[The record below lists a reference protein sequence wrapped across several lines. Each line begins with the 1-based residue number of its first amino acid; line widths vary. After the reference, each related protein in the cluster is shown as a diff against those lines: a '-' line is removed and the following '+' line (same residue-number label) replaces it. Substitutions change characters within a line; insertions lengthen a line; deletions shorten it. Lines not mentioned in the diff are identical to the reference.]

1 MEFFHN
7 ISTVAHYEAKTLRR
21 SWFFRLFSIAAV
33 VILTFMN
40 IGIFSPIG
48 DESWN
53 TISIPSTL
61 PLINLYLLNIG
72 QAIVVIFLA
81 ADFLKRDKKL
91 DTNEV
96 LYTRPM
102 SNFEYVTGKT
112 LGILR
117 LFISLDLLVL
127 AIGLTINIISKRM
140 SLDLASYL
148 QYLLIIPI
156 PTIVFSLGLAFILMS
171 VVRNQAITFLLLLGY
186 AAMNMFYLWFRAG
199 SVFDYMAFG
208 LPVFKSGMIGFENF
222 SFILYQR
229 LIYFSLG
236 MAMVFGTILLFKRLP
251 QSKIQ
256 KNIAVV
262 LMLLFFCGFGYSL
275 YKTLSVWQSGK
286 DIKESVIN
294 TNRQYEL
301 KDFPNT
307 IRASI
312 DVVHKGMTIEATSDL
327 LILNDNEANL
337 GKYLFSLN
345 PSLVVS
351 KVSRGI
357 LELPF
362 KREGHIIE
370 VDPGRAL
377 APGEKDSLR
386 IIYSGSISE
395 AFCYPNYADN
405 IKDNPYRVAM
415 VNVKKRQAFLTE
427 DYVLLTPE
435 THWYP
440 VSGLNY
446 YPSNPARVK
455 VDFTRFSLTVKSDKG
470 LIAASQGV
478 PSDTNGTW
486 SYRPDVPFT
495 GLTLAMGK
503 YITDTIKIDS
513 VRYIMWHY
521 KGNDYY
527 KNDLSELKDTLKFLV
542 SGLIREL
549 ETNFTV
555 KYPFSTLSFV
565 EAPVQFYSYPRK
577 NTQTRAEVQPSLV
590 FVPERLS
597 TIDQA
602 GFGKR
607 FARQKKQMARNNQ
620 IITDKELQV
629 RLFNN
634 FIRNTFISGE
644 NYSFVNGSVIN
655 EPTRFRLGPSFY
667 FFRNNFFSP
676 EYPVINAVFESHLQK
691 VNAPVRPQWVEMMSG
706 NVSDNDKANII
717 LKGKS
722 FRELM
727 AQNPGDDTIRTVLSV
742 KGDYLFNLIRSK
754 AGITEF
760 NDWFKKYINDNSFK
774 RINLHTFSNDINSKF
789 GFEFFPYLNSW
800 FNGKEQ
806 PGFMITGLQARE
818 IVIEDRSRYQVS
830 FIAANHEN
838 TGGLFNISFQSGGA
852 GGSSSNQRANIVM
865 SDRGGSM
872 TMSVQGSGM
881 EASGI
886 SRIVYLDPKEA
897 KRVTI
902 VTDRLP
908 RTMIINTLFSK
919 NLPGQINYPIDDIVK
934 SRDKSFNLKEE
945 EIKVTL
951 PSFTE
956 GNEMIVDNED
966 SGFVNLRKSD
976 PSPLKKMLGVKRHQ
990 GESYGTIRQWNPPDF
1005 WQPIILSSYYGRYV
1019 RSAVYTRSGTGDKT
1033 VTWKGIIS
1041 KPGYYDIYV
1050 YIGKV
1055 SNRVTVKGA
1064 GSGKSPQEIPA
1075 PGAPMA
1081 SESDDP
1087 YSDLHYKVYHDD
1099 GVEDVTVDWK
1109 TADPEWNKIGTFYLS
1124 PDTVKVI
1131 LTNQSQGPLV
1141 IGDAV
1146 KWVLQ
1151 K

>member
-48 DESWN
+48 DESWS
-53 TISIPSTL
+53 TISIPSAL

-81 ADFLKRDKKL
+81 ADFLKKDKKL

-96 LYTRPM
+96 LYTRSM

-117 LFISLDLLVL
+117 LFITLDLLIL
-127 AIGLTINIISKRM
+127 AIGLIINIISKRM

-156 PTIVFSLGLAFILMS
+156 PTIIFSLGFAFILMS

-208 LPVFKSGMIGFENF
+208 LPIFKSGMIGFENL
-222 SFILYQR
+222 SFIIYQR

-236 MAMVFGTILLFKRLP
+236 MSMVFGTVLLFKRLP

-256 KNIAVV
+256 MNVATF
-262 LMLLFFCGFGYSL
+262 LMLVFFSGFGFSV
-275 YKTLSVWQSGK
+275 YKTLSVWQSGRN
-286 DIKESVIN
+286 IKENVIA
-294 TNRQYEL
+294 TNKQFEL

-307 IRASI
+307 LRASI
-312 DVVHKGMTIEATSDL
+312 DIVHKGMTIDGSAEL
-327 LILNDNEANL
+327 VILNDNESDL
-337 GKYLFSLN
+337 SRYLFSLN
-345 PSLVVS
+345 PSLTVT
-351 KVSRGI
+351 KVTRGFV
-357 LELPF
+357 ELPF

-370 VDPGRAL
+370 IDPGKAL
-377 APGEKDSLR
+377 SPGGEDSLK
-386 IIYSGSISE
+386 IIYSGSINE
-395 AFCYPNYADN
+395 EFCYPNYADD
-405 IKDNPYRVAM
+405 IKENPYRVAM
-415 VNVKKRQAFLTE
+415 VNIKKRQAFLTDE
-427 DYVLLTPE
+427 YVLLTPE

-446 YPSNPARVK
+446 YPSDPARVK
-455 VDFTRFSLTVKSDKG
+455 VDFTRFTLNVKSDKD
-470 LIAASQGV
+470 LVAASQGV
-478 PSDTNGTW
+478 PSDKDGTW
-486 SYRPDVPFT
+486 SYNPGVSLT

-503 YITDTIKIDS
+503 YISDTVRVDS

-527 KNDLSELKDTLKFLV
+527 KKDLSELKDTLKYLV
-542 SGLIREL
+542 SGLVREL
-549 ETNFTV
+549 ETNFTI
-555 KYPFSTLSFV
+555 KYPFNTLSFV

-590 FVPERLS
+590 IIPEKLA

-607 FARQKKQMARNNQ
+607 FTRQKKQMARNNQ

-644 NYSFVNGSVIN
+644 NYRFVNGSVIN

-676 EYPVINAVFESHLQK
+676 EYPLINAVFESHLQK
-691 VNAPVRPQWVEMMSG
+691 VNAPARPQWVEMMSG

-742 KGDYLFNLIRSK
+742 KGDYLFNLIRAK

-818 IVIEDRSRYQVS
+818 IVIDDRSRYQVS

-881 EASGI
+881 EASDI

-908 RTMIINTLFSK
+908 RTMNVNTLFSK

-976 PSPLKKMLGVKRHQ
+976 SSPLKRILGVKKQQ
-990 GESYGTIRQWNPPDF
+990 GEVYGTIRQWNPPDY
-1005 WQPIILSSYYGRYV
+1005 WQPIILTSYYGRYV
-1019 RSAVYTRSGTGDKT
+1019 RSAVYTRSGSGDRT
-1033 VTWKGIIS
+1033 VTWRGIIA
-1041 KPGYYDIYV
+1041 KPGYYDVYV

-1055 SNRVTVKGA
+1055 SNRVTVKGS

-1081 SESDDP
+1081 SENDDP
-1087 YSDLHYKVYHDD
+1087 YRDLHYKVYHDD
-1099 GVEDVTVDWK
+1099 GIDDVTVDWK
-1109 TADPEWNKIGTFYLS
+1109 TVDPEWYKIGTYYLS
-1124 PDTVKVI
+1124 PDTVKVT
-1131 LTNQSQGPLV
+1131 LTNQSKGPLV

-1146 KWVLQ
+1146 KWVMQ
-1151 K
+1151 R

>member
-48 DESWN
+48 DETWSA
-53 TISIPSTL
+53 ISIPSAL
-61 PLINLYLLNIG
+61 PLISLYLLNIG

-117 LFISLDLLVL
+117 LFISLDLLIL

-140 SLDLASYL
+140 SLDLASYI

-156 PTIVFSLGLAFILMS
+156 PTIIFSLGLAFILMS

-208 LPVFKSGMIGFENF
+208 IPVFKSGMIGFENI
-222 SFILYQR
+222 SIIIYQR
-229 LIYFSLG
+229 LIYFCLG
-236 MAMVFGTILLFKRLP
+236 MSMVFGTILLFKRLP
-251 QSKIQ
+251 QSNLQ
-256 KNIAVV
+256 KNLAIA
-262 LMLLFFCGFGYSL
+262 LMTVFLTGSGYSL
-275 YKTLSVWQSGK
+275 YRTLMVWQSGK
-286 DIKESVIN
+286 EIKESVISI
-294 TNRQYEL
+294 NRQFEL

-312 DVVHKGMTIEATSDL
+312 EVLHKGTTIEATADL
-327 LILNDNEANL
+327 EILNDNDL
-337 GKYLFSLN
+337 KLDRYIFSLN
-345 PSLVVS
+345 PSLTVS
-351 KVSRGI
+351 KVISGGT
-357 LELPF
+357 ELQF
-362 KREGHIIE
+362 KREGHILV
-370 VDPGRAL
+370 VDPGRFL
-377 APGEKDSLR
+377 APGDKDSLK
-386 IIYSGSISE
+386 IFYSGTISE

-405 IKDNPYRVAM
+405 IKENPYRIIM
-415 VNVKKRQAFLTE
+415 VNVKKRQAFLTD

-446 YPSNPARVK
+446 YPTNPARVK
-455 VDFTRFSLTVKSDKG
+455 VDFTRFSLNAKSNRN
-470 LIAASQGV
+470 LVAVSQGI
-478 PSDTNGTW
+478 PSENNGTW
-486 SYRPDVPFT
+486 SYRSEVPYT

-513 VRYIMWHY
+513 VDYIMWHY

-527 KNDLSELKDTLKFLV
+527 KNDLTELKDTLKYLV
-542 SGLIREL
+542 SGVMREL

-555 KYPFSTLSFV
+555 KYPFKTLSFV
-565 EAPVQFYSYPRK
+565 EAPVQYFSFPRK
-577 NTQTRAEVQPSLV
+577 NTQTRAEVQPSMVLI
-590 FVPERLS
+590 PERLA

-607 FARQKKQMARNNQ
+607 FTRQKKQMARNNQ
-620 IITDKELQV
+620 VITDKELQV
-629 RLFNN
+629 RLFNT

-644 NYSFVNGSVIN
+644 NYQFRNGTIIN

-676 EYPVINAVFESHLQK
+676 DYPVINAVFESHLQR
-691 VNAPVRPQWVEMMSG
+691 VNAPARPQWVEMMSG
-706 NVSDNDKANII
+706 NVSDNDRANII

-754 AGITEF
+754 AGISEF
-760 NDWFKKYINDNSFK
+760 SVWFRKYLDDNSFS
-774 RINLHTFSNDINSKF
+774 RINLHTFSNDINARF
-789 GFEFFPYLNSW
+789 GFEFYPYLKSW
-800 FNGKEQ
+800 FDGKDQ
-806 PGFMITGLQARE
+806 PGFLITGLQAKE
-818 IVIEDRSRYQVS
+818 IVVGDRSRYHVS

-838 TGGLFNISFQSGGA
+838 TGGLFNISFQTGGISGGNSGRTGFDVQSD
-852 GGSSSNQRANIVM
+852 GGR
-865 SDRGGSM
+865 M
-872 TMSVQGSGM
+872 TYVRGSGM

-886 SRIVYLDPKEA
+886 SKIIYLPPREA
-897 KRVTI
+897 KKI
-902 VTDRLP
+902 SLVTDNQP
-908 RTMIINTLFSK
+908 RVMIVNTLSSK
-919 NLPGQINYPIDDIVK
+919 NLPGEIKYPIDDIVK
-934 SRDKSFNLKEE
+934 SKDKSGNIKNEE
-945 EIKVTL
+945 VNVPL
-951 PSFTE
+951 PAFSE

-976 PSPLKKMLGVKRHQ
+976 PSPLKRILGVKNQ
-990 GESYGTIRQWNPPDF
+990 QDEVYGTIRQWNSPDF
-1005 WQPIILSSYYGRYV
+1005 WQPIILSSYYGLYV
-1019 RSAVYTRSGTGDKT
+1019 RSAVYTRSGKGDKT
-1033 VTWKGIIS
+1033 VTWRGIIK

-1050 YIGKV
+1050 FIGKV
-1055 SNRVTVKGA
+1055 SDRVSVKGA
-1064 GSGKSPQEIPA
+1064 GKVQEIA
-1075 PGAPMA
+1075 SPGAPMA
-1081 SESDDP
+1081 SDNNDP
-1087 YSDLHYKVYHDD
+1087 YKDLHYKVYHDD

-1109 TADPEWNKIGTFYLS
+1109 MAEPEWNKIGTFYLS
-1124 PDTVKVI
+1124 PDTVKVT
-1131 LTNQSQGPLV
+1131 LSNQSQGPLV

>member
-7 ISTVAHYEAKTLRR
+7 IITVAHYEAKTLRR
-21 SWFFRLFSIAAV
+21 SWFFRLFSIGAV
-33 VILTFMN
+33 MILTFMN

-48 DESWN
+48 DESW
-53 TISIPSTL
+53 TAVSIPSSL

-117 LFISLDLLVL
+117 LFITLDLLIL

-140 SLDLASYL
+140 SLDLASYI
-148 QYLLIIPI
+148 QFLLIIPV
-156 PTIVFSLGLAFILMS
+156 PTIIFSLGLAFILMS

-208 LPVFKSGMIGFENF
+208 MPVFKSGMIGFEDL
-222 SFILYQR
+222 SIIIYQR
-229 LIYFSLG
+229 LIYFCLG
-236 MAMVFGTILLFKRLP
+236 MSMVFGTILLFKRLP
-251 QSKIQ
+251 QSKLQ
-256 KNIAVV
+256 NNLAIA
-262 LMLLFFCGFGYSL
+262 LMAVFFAGSGYSL
-275 YKTLSVWQSGK
+275 YRTLDVWQSGK
-286 DIKESVIN
+286 DLKESVIS

-307 IRASI
+307 ISATI
-312 DVVHKGMTIEATSDL
+312 NVNHKGKTIEATADL
-327 LILNDNEANL
+327 EILNDNDSKID
-337 GKYLFSLN
+337 KYIFSLN
-345 PSLVVS
+345 PSLTVT
-351 KVSRGI
+351 KVISGGSEI
-357 LELPF
+357 PF
-362 KREGHIIE
+362 KRDGHILGA
-370 VDPGRAL
+370 DPGRFL
-377 APGEKDSLR
+377 APGETDSLR
-386 IIYSGSISE
+386 IIYSGSVSE
-395 AFCYPNYADN
+395 EFCYPNYSDN
-405 IKDNPYRVAM
+405 IRDNPYRIIM
-415 VNVKKRQAFLTE
+415 VNVKKRQAFLTDE
-427 DYVLLTPE
+427 YVLLTPE

-446 YPSNPARVK
+446 YPTNPARVK
-455 VDFTRFSLTVKSDKG
+455 VDFTRFSLNARSDMN
-470 LIAASQGV
+470 LVAASQGM
-478 PSDTNGTW
+478 PSEKNGTW
-486 SYRPDVPFT
+486 SYRSEIPYT

-503 YITDTIKIDS
+503 YICDTVMIHD
-513 VRYIMWHY
+513 VRYILWHY

-527 KNDLSELKDTLKFLV
+527 KSDLGELKDTLKYLV
-542 SGLIREL
+542 SGVMREL

-555 KYPFSTLSFV
+555 KYPFKTLSFV
-565 EAPVQFYSYPRK
+565 EAPVQFFSFPRK

-590 FVPERLS
+590 IVPEKLA

-607 FARQKKQMARNNQ
+607 FTRQKKQMARNNQ
-620 IITDKELQV
+620 VITDKELQV
-629 RLFNN
+629 RLFNS
-634 FIRNTFISGE
+634 FVRNTFISGE
-644 NYSFVNGSVIN
+644 NYQFRNGSLIN

-676 EYPVINAVFESHLQK
+676 DYPVINAVFESHLQRI
-691 VNAPVRPQWVEMMSG
+691 NAPARPQWVEMMSG

-760 NDWFKKYINDNSFK
+760 SDWLKKYLDNNAFR
-774 RINLHTFSNDINSKF
+774 RINLYTFSNDINAKF
-789 GFEFFPYLNSW
+789 GFEFYPFLKTW
-800 FNGKEQ
+800 FDGKDQ
-806 PGFMITGLQARE
+806 PGFLISSLQAKE
-818 IVIEDRSRYQVS
+818 IVVDDRSRYQVT
-830 FIAANHEN
+830 FIASNHEN
-838 TGGLFNISFQSGGA
+838 TGGLFNISFQTGGTSGGNSGRSGFDVQSD
-852 GGSSSNQRANIVM
+852 GGR
-865 SDRGGSM
+865 M
-872 TMSVQGSGM
+872 TYVRGSGM
-881 EASGI
+881 EGSGI
-886 SRIVYLDPKEA
+886 SKIIYLPPREA
-897 KRVTI
+897 KKI
-902 VTDRLP
+902 SLVTDNLP
-908 RTMIINTLFSK
+908 RVLTVNTLFSK
-919 NLPGQINYPIDDIVK
+919 NLPGEIKYPIDDIVK
-934 SRDKSFNLKEE
+934 SKDKSGIIKDEE
-945 EIKVTL
+945 VNVPL
-951 PSFTE
+951 PALSE

-976 PSPLKKMLGVKRHQ
+976 SSPLKRILGVKREQ
-990 GESYGTIRQWNPPDF
+990 GEIYGTIRQWNPPDY
-1005 WQPIILSSYYGRYV
+1005 WQPIILSSYYGKYV

-1033 VTWKGIIS
+1033 VTWKGIIK

-1055 SNRVTVKGA
+1055 SDRVTVM
-1064 GSGKSPQEIPA
+1064 GSGKAAQEISS
-1075 PGAPMA
+1075 PGAPMV
-1081 SESDDP
+1081 SDNNDP
-1087 YSDLHYKVYHDD
+1087 YKDLHYKVFHDD
-1099 GVEDVTVDWK
+1099 GAEDVTVDWK
-1109 TADPEWNKIGTFYLS
+1109 TAEPEWNKIGTYYLS
-1124 PDTVKVI
+1124 PDTVKVS
-1131 LTNQSQGPLV
+1131 LSNQSQGPLV

>member
-7 ISTVAHYEAKTLRR
+7 ISTVAHYEAITLRR

-48 DESWN
+48 DENWSA
-53 TISIPSTL
+53 ISIPSAL
-61 PLINLYLLNIG
+61 PLISLYLLNIG

-96 LYTRPM
+96 LYTRSM

-117 LFISLDLLVL
+117 LFISLDLLIL

-140 SLDLASYL
+140 SLDLTSYL

-156 PTIVFSLGLAFILMS
+156 PTIIFSLGLAFILMS

-199 SVFDYMAFG
+199 YVFDYMVFG
-208 LPVFKSGMIGFENF
+208 IPVFKSGMIGFENI
-222 SFILYQR
+222 SIIIYQR
-229 LIYFSLG
+229 LIYFCLG
-236 MAMVFGTILLFKRLP
+236 MSMVFGTILLFKRLP
-251 QSKIQ
+251 QSKLQ
-256 KNIAVV
+256 MNLAIA
-262 LMLLFFCGFGYSL
+262 LMAVFLAGSGYSL
-275 YKTLSVWQSGK
+275 YRTMEVYQSANE
-286 DIKESVIN
+286 IKESVISI
-294 TNRQYEL
+294 NRQFEL

-307 IRASI
+307 TRASI
-312 DVVHKGMTIEATSDL
+312 EVLHKGTTIEATADL
-327 LILNDNEANL
+327 EILNDNDSKL
-337 GKYLFSLN
+337 DRYIFSLN
-345 PSLVVS
+345 PLLSVT
-351 KVSRGI
+351 KVISGGAEI
-357 LELPF
+357 PF
-362 KREGHIIE
+362 KREGHILV
-370 VDPGRAL
+370 VDPGRVL
-377 APGEKDSLR
+377 APGEKDSLK
-386 IIYSGSISE
+386 IIYSGTISE
-395 AFCYPNYADN
+395 AFCYPNFADD
-405 IKDNPYRVAM
+405 IKENPYRIIM

-446 YPSNPARVK
+446 YPTNPARVK
-455 VDFTRFSLTVKSDKG
+455 VDFTRFSLNAKSDRD
-470 LIAASQGV
+470 LVAASQGI
-478 PSDTNGTW
+478 PSEKDGTW
-486 SYRPDVPFT
+486 SYRSEVPYT

-503 YITDTIKIDS
+503 YICDTVKIHD
-513 VRYIMWHY
+513 VRYFLWHY

-527 KNDLSELKDTLKFLV
+527 KKDLAELKDTIKFLV
-542 SGLIREL
+542 SGIMREL
-549 ETNFTV
+549 ETNFSTQ
-555 KYPFSTLSFV
+555 YPFSTLSII
-565 EAPVQFYSYPRK
+565 EAPVQFYSFSRK

-590 FVPERLS
+590 LVPERLA
-597 TIDQA
+597 TINQA

-607 FARQKKQMARNNQ
+607 FTRQKKDMARNNQ
-620 IITDKELQV
+620 VITDKELQV
-629 RLFNN
+629 RLFNT

-644 NYSFVNGSVIN
+644 NYQFINGSVIN

-676 EYPVINAVFESHLQK
+676 DYPVINAVFESHLQR
-691 VNAPVRPQWVEMMSG
+691 VNAPARPQWVEMMSG

-727 AQNPGDDTIRTVLSV
+727 AQNPGNDTIRTVLSV

-754 AGITEF
+754 TGITEF
-760 NDWFKKYINDNSFK
+760 SDWLIKYLNENSFR
-774 RINLHTFSNDINSKF
+774 RINLHAFSNDINAKF
-789 GFEFFPYLNSW
+789 GFEFYPYLENW
-800 FNGKEQ
+800 FDGKDQ
-806 PGFMITGLQARE
+806 PGFLITGLQANE
-818 IVIEDRSRYQVS
+818 IVVGDRSRYQVS
-830 FIAANHEN
+830 FTASNREN
-838 TGGLFNISFQSGGA
+838 TGGLFNISFQRGTA
-852 GGSSSNQRANIVM
+852 GGSSAMLRLSSTQ
-865 SDRGGSM
+865 GGGVS
-872 TMSVQGSGM
+872 GLARGM
-881 EASGI
+881 EVSDI
-886 SRIVYLDPKEA
+886 SKIVYLNPKEA
-897 KRVTI
+897 KKITL
-902 VTDRLP
+902 VTDKLP
-908 RTMIINTLFSK
+908 RTMVVNTLFSK

-934 SRDKSFNLKEE
+934 SKDKSGNLKDEE
-945 EIKVTL
+945 VNVPL
-951 PSFTE
+951 PAYSE

-976 PSPLKKMLGVKRHQ
+976 SSPLKRLLGVKKQQ
-990 GESYGTIRQWNPPDF
+990 GEIYGTIRQWNSPDY
-1005 WQPIILSSYYGRYV
+1005 WQPIILSSYYGMYV

-1033 VTWKGIIS
+1033 VTWKGIIK

-1055 SNRVTVKGA
+1055 SDRVTVKGA
-1064 GSGKSPQEIPA
+1064 AKPAQEISS

-1081 SESDDP
+1081 SENNDP
-1087 YSDLHYKVYHDD
+1087 YKDLHYKVYHDD

-1109 TADPEWNKIGTFYLS
+1109 TAEPEWNKIGTFYLS
-1124 PDTVKVI
+1124 PDTVKVT
-1131 LTNQSQGPLV
+1131 LSNQSQGPLV

>member
-1 MEFFHN
+1 MEFLHN

-48 DESWN
+48 DESWS
-53 TISIPSTL
+53 TISIPSAL

-117 LFISLDLLVL
+117 LFITLDLLIL
-127 AIGLTINIISKRM
+127 AIGLIVNIISKRM
-140 SLDLASYL
+140 TLDLVSYFE
-148 QYLLIIPI
+148 YLLIIPV
-156 PTIVFSLGLAFILMS
+156 PTIIFSLGLAFILMS

-208 LPVFKSGMIGFENF
+208 LPVFKSGMIGFENV
-222 SFILYQR
+222 SDIIYQR
-229 LIYFSLG
+229 LIYFCLG
-236 MAMVFGTILLFKRLP
+236 MSMVFGTILLFKRLP
-251 QSKIQ
+251 QSRIQ
-256 KNIAVV
+256 KNIAMA
-262 LMLLFFCGFGYSL
+262 LMILFFAGSGYSL
-275 YKTLSVWQSGK
+275 YKTLSAYLSGK
-286 DIKESVIN
+286 NIRENVIS

-312 DVVHKGMTIEATSDL
+312 DVLHKGLTIEATADL
-327 LILNDNEANL
+327 TILNDNDAKL
-337 GKYLFSLN
+337 DRYLFSLN
-345 PSLVVS
+345 PSLTVS
-351 KVSRGI
+351 KVIEGGV
-357 LELPF
+357 ELKF

-370 VDPGRAL
+370 VLPGKIL
-377 APGEKDSLR
+377 EPGEKDSLR

-395 AFCYPNYADN
+395 AFCYPNYAEN
-405 IKDNPYRVAM
+405 IKENPYRIAM
-415 VNVKKRQAFLTE
+415 VNIKKRQAFLTNE
-427 DYVLLTPE
+427 YVLLTPE

-446 YPSNPARVK
+446 YPSNPARIK
-455 VDFTRFSLTVKSDKG
+455 VDFTRFSLKAKSENN
-470 LIAASQGV
+470 LVAASQGL
-478 PSDTNGTW
+478 PSEKDGTW
-486 SYRPDVPFT
+486 SYGSGDLYT

-503 YITDTIKIDS
+503 YITDTLKIDS

-521 KGNDYY
+521 KGSDYY
-527 KNDLSELKDTLKFLV
+527 KKDLAGLKDTLKYLV
-542 SGLIREL
+542 SGIMREL
-549 ETNFTV
+549 ETNFTT
-555 KYPFSTLSFV
+555 KYPFKTLSFV
-565 EAPVQFYSYPRK
+565 EAPVQYFSYPRK
-577 NTQTRAEVQPSLV
+577 STQTRAEVQPSLV
-590 FVPERLS
+590 IIPEKLS
-597 TIDQA
+597 TLDQA

-607 FARQKKQMARNNQ
+607 FTRQKKQMARNNQ
-620 IITDKELQV
+620 VITDKELQV
-629 RLFNN
+629 RLFNT

-644 NYSFVNGSVIN
+644 NYRFINGSVVN

-676 EYPVINAVFESHLQK
+676 EYPVINAVFESHLQR

-722 FRELM
+722 FRELL

-754 AGITEF
+754 TGISEF
-760 NDWFKKYINDNSFK
+760 SEWFRKYIGDNAFR
-774 RINLHTFSNDINSKF
+774 RINLHTFSNDIKAKF
-789 GFEFFPYLNSW
+789 GFELYPYLDTW

-806 PGFMITGLQARE
+806 PGFLITGLQAKE
-818 IVIEDRSRYQVS
+818 IVIGDRSRFEVS
-830 FIAANHEN
+830 FLAANHEN
-838 TGGLFNISFQSGGA
+838 TGGLFNISFQTGGS
-852 GGSSSNQRANIVM
+852 GGSSAAQRVTAAQTGG
-865 SDRGGSM
+865 GGSM
-872 TMSVQGSGM
+872 PAPVQGRGM
-881 EASGI
+881 DASDI
-886 SRIVYLDPKEA
+886 SKIVYLAPREA
-897 KRVTI
+897 KKISLVIDNQPRVMI
-902 VTDRLP
+902 V
-908 RTMIINTLFSK
+908 NTLFSK
-919 NLPGQINYPIDDIVK
+919 NLPGEIKYPIDDLVK
-934 SRDKSFNLKEE
+934 SKDKSRLIKNEE
-945 EIKVTL
+945 LTVPL
-951 PSFTE
+951 PSFSE
-956 GNEMIVDNED
+956 GNELIVDNED

-976 PSPLKKMLGVKRHQ
+976 PSLLKKILGVKRQQ
-990 GESYGTIRQWNPPDF
+990 GEVYGTIKQWNSPDF
-1005 WQPIILSSYYGRYV
+1005 WQPVILSSYYGLYV
-1019 RSAVYTRSGTGDKT
+1019 RSAVYTRSGTGDRT
-1033 VTWKGIIS
+1033 ISWKGIIA

-1055 SNRVTVKGA
+1055 SDRVTVRGG
-1064 GSGKSPQEIPA
+1064 GSGRAVQKIPSPGQ
-1075 PGAPMA
+1075 PMA
-1081 SESDDP
+1081 SENNDP
-1087 YSDLHYKVYHDD
+1087 YMDLHYKVYHDD
-1099 GVEDVTVDWK
+1099 GVEEVTVDWK
-1109 TADPEWNKIGTFYLS
+1109 TAEPEWNRIGTYYLS

-1131 LTNQSQGPLV
+1131 LTNQSKGQLV

-1146 KWVLQ
+1146 KWVL
-1151 K
+1151 KK